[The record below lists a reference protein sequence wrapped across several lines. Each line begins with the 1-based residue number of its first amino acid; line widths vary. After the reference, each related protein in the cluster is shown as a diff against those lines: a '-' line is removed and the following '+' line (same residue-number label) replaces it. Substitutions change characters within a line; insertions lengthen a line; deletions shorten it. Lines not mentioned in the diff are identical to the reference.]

1 MPEITTTTSP
11 RTRSS
16 RQLLVASGAALVAF
30 LAYSAVYAYRKP
42 FTTAT
47 FTGVSF
53 WGVSYQ
59 TWLIISQVI
68 GYMLSKFAGI
78 RFIAELKRN
87 GRWKTSVLLVGIAW
101 ISLFFFAITPAP
113 YGMIWLLING
123 FMLGFM
129 WGIIFSYVEG
139 RRATDFIGTV
149 MAISFIF
156 AGGFTRS
163 VAGWLM
169 TEWGVTEKW
178 MPFVTGLV
186 FIGPYLLFIFLLER
200 LPPPDKEDVKERTQ
214 RQPMNATERR
224 AFIKKFGVGIVMVSI
239 TYLFLTIIR
248 DIRDNYM
255 VNIWSELG
263 YKDDY
268 SLFARSETQIS
279 LILLGTMALLALI
292 RKNIEAFRVIH
303 IVIAI
308 GFILAG
314 VSSWLFIQGLING
327 RLWMQLVGLGLYMSY
342 IPFNC
347 IFFERMIAAFRI
359 QGNVGFLIY
368 IADAFG
374 YLGSVTI
381 MLTKE
386 FMDIDPGWAGFYSHA
401 VVIGSL
407 ISLAGIMASWGYF
420 NKKYYTQNSR

>member
-1 MPEITTTTSP
+1 M
-11 RTRSS
+11 
-16 RQLLVASGAALVAF
+16 
-30 LAYSAVYAYRKP
+30 
-42 FTTAT
+42 
-47 FTGVSF
+47 
-53 WGVSYQ
+53 
-59 TWLIISQVI
+59 
-68 GYMLSKFAGI
+68 SK
-78 RFIAELKRN
+78 
-87 GRWKTSVLLVGIAW
+87 
-101 ISLFFFAITPAP
+101 
-113 YGMIWLLING
+113 
-123 FMLGFM
+123 
-129 WGIIFSYVEG
+129 G

-200 LPPPDKEDVKERTQ
+200 LPPPDKEDVKERTE
-214 RQPMNATERR
+214 RQPMNAAERR
-224 AFIKKFGVGIVMVSI
+224 AFLKKFGIGIVVISI
-239 TYLFLTIIR
+239 TYLFLTIVR

-292 RKNIEAFRVIH
+292 RRNMEAFRVIH
-303 IVIAI
+303 VVIAI

-314 VSSWLFIQGLING
+314 VSSWFFIQGWING

-374 YLGSVTI
+374 YLGSVAI

-420 NKKYYTQNSR
+420 NKKYYIQNSR

>member
-1 MPEITTTTSP
+1 
-11 RTRSS
+11 
-16 RQLLVASGAALVAF
+16 VASGAALVAF

-200 LPPPDKEDVKERTQ
+200 LPHPDKEDVKERTQ

-303 IVIAI
+303 VVIAI

>member
-11 RTRSS
+11 RIRSG
-16 RQLLVASGAALVAF
+16 RQLLVAGGAALVAF

-47 FTGVSF
+47 FTGISF

-87 GRWKTSVLLVGIAW
+87 GRWKTSVILVGVAW

-169 TEWGVTEKW
+169 LEWGVTEKW

-214 RQPMNATERR
+214 RQPMNASERR
-224 AFIKKFGVGIVMVSI
+224 AFVKKFGAGILMVSI
-239 TYLFLTIIR
+239 TYLFLTIVR

-279 LILLGTMALLALI
+279 LLLLGTMALLALI
-292 RKNIEAFRVIH
+292 RKNMEAFRVIH
-303 IVIAI
+303 VVIAI

-314 VSSWLFIQGLING
+314 ISSWFFIQGWING

-386 FMDIDPGWAGFYSHA
+386 FMDVDPGWAGFYSHT

>member
-1 MPEITTTTSP
+1 MTTTNP

-87 GRWKTSVLLVGIAW
+87 GRWKTSVMLVGIAW

-292 RKNIEAFRVIH
+292 RKNMEAFRVIH
-303 IVIAI
+303 VVIAI

-314 VSSWLFIQGLING
+314 ISSWLFIQGLING

>member
-1 MPEITTTTSP
+1 VPEIITTTNP

-87 GRWKTSVLLVGIAW
+87 GRWKTSVMLVGIAW

-292 RKNIEAFRVIH
+292 RKNMEAFRVIH
-303 IVIAI
+303 VVIAI

-314 VSSWLFIQGLING
+314 ISSWLFIQGLING

>member
-1 MPEITTTTSP
+1 M
-11 RTRSS
+11 
-16 RQLLVASGAALVAF
+16 LVAGGAAIVAF

-42 FTTAT
+42 FTAAT
-47 FTGVSF
+47 FSGISF

-87 GRWKTSVLLVGIAW
+87 GRWKTSVLLVGVAW

-113 YGMIWLLING
+113 YGMICLLVNG

-200 LPPPDKEDVKERTQ
+200 LPPPDKDDVRERTQ

-224 AFIKKFGVGIVMVSI
+224 AFIRKFGMGIIMVTI
-239 TYLFLTIIR
+239 TYLFLTIVR

-263 YKDDY
+263 YRDDY

-292 RKNIEAFRVIH
+292 RKNMEAFRVIH
-303 IVIAI
+303 VVIAI

-314 VSSWLFIQGLING
+314 ISSWLFIQGWING

-374 YLGSVTI
+374 YLGSVAI
-381 MLTKE
+381 MLIKE
-386 FMDIDPGWAGFYSHA
+386 FMDVDPGWAGFYSHA

-420 NKKYYTQNSR
+420 NKKYYIQNSR

>member
-1 MPEITTTTSP
+1 MPEIITTTNP
-11 RTRSS
+11 RTRSA

-169 TEWGVTEKW
+169 TEWDVTEKW

-292 RKNIEAFRVIH
+292 RKNMEAFRVIH
-303 IVIAI
+303 VVIAI

-314 VSSWLFIQGLING
+314 ISSWLFIQGLING

>member
-1 MPEITTTTSP
+1 MPEIITTTNP
-11 RTRSS
+11 RTRST

-87 GRWKTSVLLVGIAW
+87 GRWKTSVMLVGIAW

-169 TEWGVTEKW
+169 TEWDVTEKW

-292 RKNIEAFRVIH
+292 RKNMEAFRVIH
-303 IVIAI
+303 VVIAI

-314 VSSWLFIQGLING
+314 ISSWLFIQGLING

>member
-303 IVIAI
+303 VVIAI

>member
-1 MPEITTTTSP
+1 M
-11 RTRSS
+11 
-16 RQLLVASGAALVAF
+16 LVAGGAAIVAF

-42 FTTAT
+42 FTAAT
-47 FTGVSF
+47 FSGISF

-87 GRWKTSVLLVGIAW
+87 GRWKTSVLLVGVAW

-113 YGMIWLLING
+113 YGMICLLVNG

-200 LPPPDKEDVKERTQ
+200 LPPPDKDDVRERTQ

-224 AFIKKFGVGIVMVSI
+224 AFIRKFGMGIIMVTI
-239 TYLFLTIIR
+239 TYLFLTIVR

-263 YKDDY
+263 YRDDY

-292 RKNIEAFRVIH
+292 RKNMEAFRVIH
-303 IVIAI
+303 VVIAI

-314 VSSWLFIQGLING
+314 ISSWLFIQGWING

-374 YLGSVTI
+374 YLGSVAI

-386 FMDIDPGWAGFYSHA
+386 FMDVDPGWAGFYSHA

-420 NKKYYTQNSR
+420 NKKYYIQNSR

>member
-1 MPEITTTTSP
+1 MPEIITTTNP

-87 GRWKTSVLLVGIAW
+87 GRWKTSVMLVGIAW

-292 RKNIEAFRVIH
+292 RKNMEAFRVIH
-303 IVIAI
+303 VVIAI

-314 VSSWLFIQGLING
+314 ISSWLFIQGLING

>member
-1 MPEITTTTSP
+1 
-11 RTRSS
+11 
-16 RQLLVASGAALVAF
+16 
-30 LAYSAVYAYRKP
+30 
-42 FTTAT
+42 
-47 FTGVSF
+47 
-53 WGVSYQ
+53 
-59 TWLIISQVI
+59 
-68 GYMLSKFAGI
+68 
-78 RFIAELKRN
+78 
-87 GRWKTSVLLVGIAW
+87 
-101 ISLFFFAITPAP
+101 
-113 YGMIWLLING
+113 
-123 FMLGFM
+123 
-129 WGIIFSYVEG
+129 
-139 RRATDFIGTV
+139 
-149 MAISFIF
+149 
-156 AGGFTRS
+156 
-163 VAGWLM
+163 
-169 TEWGVTEKW
+169 
-178 MPFVTGLV
+178 
-186 FIGPYLLFIFLLER
+186 
-200 LPPPDKEDVKERTQ
+200 Q

-303 IVIAI
+303 VVIAI

>member
-11 RTRSS
+11 RIRSG
-16 RQLLVASGAALVAF
+16 RQLLVAGGAALVAF

-47 FTGVSF
+47 FTGISF

-87 GRWKTSVLLVGIAW
+87 GRWKTSVILVGVAW

-169 TEWGVTEKW
+169 LEWGVTEKW

-186 FIGPYLLFIFLLER
+186 FIGPYLLFIFFLER
-200 LPPPDKEDVKERTQ
+200 LPAPDKEDVKERTQ
-214 RQPMNATERR
+214 RQPMNASERR
-224 AFIKKFGVGIVMVSI
+224 AFIKKFGAGILMVSI
-239 TYLFLTIIR
+239 TYLFLTIVR

-279 LILLGTMALLALI
+279 LLLLGTMALLALI
-292 RKNIEAFRVIH
+292 RKNMEAFRVIH
-303 IVIAI
+303 VVIAI

-314 VSSWLFIQGLING
+314 ISSWFFIQGWING

-347 IFFERMIAAFRI
+347 IFFERMIAVFRI

-386 FMDIDPGWAGFYSHA
+386 FMDIDPGWAGFYSHT

-407 ISLAGIMASWGYF
+407 ISLAGILASWGYF

>member
-1 MPEITTTTSP
+1 VPEITTVGP
-11 RTRSS
+11 RIRSS
-16 RQLLVASGAALVAF
+16 RQLLVAGGAAIVAF

-42 FTTAT
+42 FTAAT
-47 FTGVSF
+47 FSGVSF

-87 GRWKTSVLLVGIAW
+87 GRWKTSVLLVGVAW
-101 ISLFFFAITPAP
+101 ISLLFFAITPAP
-113 YGMIWLLING
+113 YGMICLLING

-186 FIGPYLLFIFLLER
+186 FIGPYLLCIFLLER
-200 LPPPDKEDVKERTQ
+200 LPPPDKDDVRERTQ

-224 AFIKKFGVGIVMVSI
+224 AFIKKFGMGIIMVTI
-239 TYLFLTIIR
+239 TYLFLTIVR

-263 YKDDY
+263 YRDDY

-292 RKNIEAFRVIH
+292 RKNMEAFRVIH
-303 IVIAI
+303 VVIAI

-314 VSSWLFIQGLING
+314 ISSWLFIQGWING

-374 YLGSVTI
+374 YLGSVAI

-407 ISLAGIMASWGYF
+407 ISLAGILASWGYF

>member
-1 MPEITTTTSP
+1 VPEITTVSP
-11 RTRSS
+11 RIRSS
-16 RQLLVASGAALVAF
+16 RQLLVAGGAAIVAF

-42 FTTAT
+42 FTAAT
-47 FTGVSF
+47 FSGISF

-87 GRWKTSVLLVGIAW
+87 GRWKTSVLLVGVAW

-113 YGMIWLLING
+113 YGMICLLVNG

-200 LPPPDKEDVKERTQ
+200 LPPPDKDDVRERTQ

-224 AFIKKFGVGIVMVSI
+224 AFIRKFGMGIIMVTI
-239 TYLFLTIIR
+239 TYLFLTIVR

-263 YKDDY
+263 YRDDY

-292 RKNIEAFRVIH
+292 RKNMEAFRVIH
-303 IVIAI
+303 VVIAI

-314 VSSWLFIQGLING
+314 ISSWLFIQGWING

-374 YLGSVTI
+374 YLGSVAI
-381 MLTKE
+381 MLIKE
-386 FMDIDPGWAGFYSHA
+386 FMDVDPGWAGFYSHA

-420 NKKYYTQNSR
+420 NKKYYIQNSR

>member
-1 MPEITTTTSP
+1 M
-11 RTRSS
+11 RSG

-47 FTGVSF
+47 FTGISF

-87 GRWKTSVLLVGIAW
+87 GRWKASVILVGVAW

-113 YGMIWLLING
+113 YGVIWLLING

-169 TEWGVTEKW
+169 SEWGVTEKW

-214 RQPMNATERR
+214 RQPMNASERR
-224 AFIKKFGVGIVMVSI
+224 AFIKKFGVGILMVSI
-239 TYLFLTIIR
+239 TYLFLTIVR

-292 RKNIEAFRVIH
+292 RKNMEAFRVIH
-303 IVIAI
+303 VVIAI

-314 VSSWLFIQGLING
+314 ISSWFFIQGWING

-386 FMDIDPGWAGFYSHA
+386 FMDIDPGWAGFYSHT

>member
-1 MPEITTTTSP
+1 MPEIITTTNP
-11 RTRSS
+11 RTRSA

-87 GRWKTSVLLVGIAW
+87 GRWKTSVMLVGIAW

-292 RKNIEAFRVIH
+292 RKNMEAFRVIH
-303 IVIAI
+303 VVIAI

-314 VSSWLFIQGLING
+314 ISSWLFIQGLING

>member
-1 MPEITTTTSP
+1 MPEIITTTNP

-87 GRWKTSVLLVGIAW
+87 GRWKTSVMLVGIAW

-303 IVIAI
+303 VVIAI

>member
-1 MPEITTTTSP
+1 MPEITTTSP
-11 RTRSS
+11 RIRSS
-16 RQLLVASGAALVAF
+16 RQLLVATGAALVAF

-47 FTGVSF
+47 FTGISF

-87 GRWKTSVLLVGIAW
+87 GRWKTSVLLVGVAW

-113 YGMIWLLING
+113 YGMICLLING

-200 LPPPDKEDVKERTQ
+200 LPAPDKEDVKERTE
-214 RQPMNATERR
+214 RQPMNAAERR
-224 AFIKKFGVGIVMVSI
+224 AFIKKFGAGIAMVSI
-239 TYLFLTIIR
+239 TYLFLTIVR

-292 RKNIEAFRVIH
+292 RKNMEAFRVIH
-303 IVIAI
+303 VVIAI

-314 VSSWLFIQGLING
+314 ISSWLFTQGWING

-374 YLGSVTI
+374 YLGSVAI

>member
-11 RTRSS
+11 RIRSG
-16 RQLLVASGAALVAF
+16 RQLLVAGGAALVAF

-47 FTGVSF
+47 FTGISF

-87 GRWKTSVLLVGIAW
+87 GRWKTSVILVGVAW

-169 TEWGVTEKW
+169 LEWGVTEKW

-186 FIGPYLLFIFLLER
+186 FIGPYLLFIFFLER
-200 LPPPDKEDVKERTQ
+200 LPAPDKEDVKERTQ
-214 RQPMNATERR
+214 RQPMNASERR
-224 AFIKKFGVGIVMVSI
+224 AFIKKFGAGILMVSI
-239 TYLFLTIIR
+239 TYLFLTIVR

-279 LILLGTMALLALI
+279 LLLLGTMALLALI
-292 RKNIEAFRVIH
+292 RKNMEAFRVIH
-303 IVIAI
+303 VVIAI

-314 VSSWLFIQGLING
+314 ISSWFFIQGWING

-347 IFFERMIAAFRI
+347 IFFERMIAVFRI

-386 FMDIDPGWAGFYSHA
+386 FMDIDPGWAGFYSHT
-401 VVIGSL
+401 VVTGSL

>member
-1 MPEITTTTSP
+1 M
-11 RTRSS
+11 
-16 RQLLVASGAALVAF
+16 LVAGGAAIVAF

-42 FTTAT
+42 FTAAT
-47 FTGVSF
+47 FSGISF

-87 GRWKTSVLLVGIAW
+87 GRWKTSVLLVGVAW

-113 YGMIWLLING
+113 YGMICLLVNG

-200 LPPPDKEDVKERTQ
+200 LPPPDKDDVRERTQ

-224 AFIKKFGVGIVMVSI
+224 AFIRKFGMGVIMVTI
-239 TYLFLTIIR
+239 TYLFLTIVR

-263 YKDDY
+263 YRDDY

-292 RKNIEAFRVIH
+292 RKNMEAFRVIH
-303 IVIAI
+303 VVIAI

-314 VSSWLFIQGLING
+314 ISSWLFIQGWING

-374 YLGSVTI
+374 YLGSVAI
-381 MLTKE
+381 MLIKE
-386 FMDIDPGWAGFYSHA
+386 FMDVDPGWAGFYSHA

-420 NKKYYTQNSR
+420 NKKYYIQNSR